1 MRLQRIVIAG
11 LVVGLTMALG
21 GCASKTDSAS
31 SSKSSSESTAT
42 ATATATATSKSTSS
56 TSTAAVK
63 TVPGLAGSSLSK
75 IEIGMT
81 DAEVRALLGEPAN
94 IRSYPTGKNWIP
106 FYFGGDTYRFDWI
119 YSKTGRVI
127 FANTNRFSRSI
138 KVVEVIENPEES

>member
-42 ATATATATSKSTSS
+42 ATATSKSTSS

-63 TVPGLAGSSLSK
+63 TVPVLAGSSLSK

-81 DAEVRALLGEPAN
+81 DAEVRALLGEPAS

-138 KVVEVIENPEES
+138 KVVEVIDNPEES

>member
-1 MRLQRIVIAG
+1 MRLRRTVIAG
-11 LVVGLTMALG
+11 SILGLTMALG

-31 SSKSSSESTAT
+31 SSKSTSES
-42 ATATATATSKSTSS
+42 TATSKSTSK
-56 TSTAAVK
+56 AAAK
-63 TVPGLAGSSLSK
+63 TVPVLAGFSLSK

-106 FYFGGDTYRFDWI
+106 FYFGADTYRFDWI

-127 FANTNRFSRSI
+127 FANTNRFSRSV
-138 KVVEVIENPEES
+138 KVVEVIHNPEES